1 MRAGGGRLEQ
11 GFHGFSLNDKSVF
24 IREIRVYRW
33 IFATKSGIG

>member
-1 MRAGGGRLEQ
+1 MRPGGAILEH

-33 IFATKSGIG
+33 SFATKSGIA